1 MTPVALCVGPRP
13 TQSRRLLTPWMLA
26 AALAVA
32 GMGGASPAHAAQAN
46 SFLPVAGQAIVN
58 GPSPAAAPSLA
69 VGTWTSAPGESKD
82 QFMLRVAVPLHAFT
96 EATGFEACG
105 VIAHER
111 NGGSRMRVQVV
122 TNQSQM
128 GCLEIA
134 FDDPDFEIPVM
145 VHDRESI
152 HTHPKG
158 SNIRPNAQDVALFPG
173 RGMRAGHERFNLES
187 ETFSK
192 LDYEAGPGYVVVPG
206 QFLGGSAKLLH
217 QEGPDTKRN
226 VGRLPKLDLAATVPD
241 VDSRW
246 VAMIAPSDPTQMAPA
261 GGKVAEPAE
270 GALTKPALVSAVGTQ
285 PAEKEDAL
293 PRNQGSSLSFRP

>member
-1 MTPVALCVGPRP
+1 MTPIALCVGPRP
-13 TQSRRLLTPWMLA
+13 THSRRLLTPWMLA

-32 GMGGASPAHAAQAN
+32 GMGGTSPAQAAQAN

-82 QFMLRVAVPLHAFT
+82 QFMLRVAVPLQAFT

-111 NGGSRMRVQVV
+111 QGGSRMRVQVV
-122 TNQSQM
+122 TNQSHM
-128 GCLEIA
+128 GCLEVA
-134 FDDPDFEIPVM
+134 FDDPDFEIPAV

-187 ETFSK
+187 NDFSK

-206 QFLGGSAKLLH
+206 EPLWGRPKLLH
-217 QEGPDTKRN
+217 QEGLDTRRN
-226 VGRLPKLDLAATVPD
+226 VGRLPKVDFAATVPD
-241 VDSRW
+241 LDSRW
-246 VAMIAPSDPTQMAPA
+246 VALIAPTDPSKTVPS
-261 GGKVAEPAE
+261 GGTLAQPLD
-270 GALTKPALVSAVGTQ
+270 GTSTKPALVSAVGTQ
-285 PAEKEDAL
+285 PAEKEEAL
-293 PRNQGSSLSFRP
+293 SRGAGSSLSFRP